1 MQKKHLL
8 NLLKAATG
16 LGLMGYLLWQLD
28 YAELAQ
34 LVRAGTPV
42 ELCAS
47 VLFFTASLVVFQAVR
62 LHVLISHLTGS
73 LAVSMKV
80 FFVGAFFN
88 NLLPSNVGGD
98 AIRLLYLRKLG
109 DETWGGPFALLM
121 LHRLSGIGVLVVA
134 CFFDV
139 LLNLDRLLALPA
151 IRDAQLDLGQG
162 LLLLGLG
169 TALGSAAIALVLRR
183 MPALRRR
190 VQGFLAEC
198 RGGLAQLSA
207 GRIFWL
213 IVYSCLFQACRQFGF
228 LYALRFLGHDLAH
241 ADMLFM
247 LTVTAV
253 AAMIPISVGSLG
265 LLEGSVV
272 VMLGI
277 FGIPTAVS
285 TAAALINRVVL
296 YAVGGVGGLV
306 YIADRPRS
314 QSAAEPRRT

>member
-8 NLLKAATG
+8 NLLKVATG
-16 LGLMGYLLWQLD
+16 LALMAYLLWQLD
-28 YAELAQ
+28 YAELGR
-34 LVRAGTPV
+34 LMRAGDP
-42 ELCAS
+42 LQLAAS
-47 VLFFTASLVVFQAVR
+47 VVFFTVSLVVFQAVR
-62 LHVLISHLTGS
+62 LHVLIAHLTGS

-98 AIRLLYLRKLG
+98 AIRLLYLRKMG

-139 LLNLDRLLALPA
+139 VFNLDRLLALPA
-151 IRDAQLDLGQG
+151 LRHVPLDLGQG
-162 LLLLGLG
+162 ALVLVLG
-169 TALGSAAIALVLRR
+169 AAASSAAIALLLRR
-183 MPALRRR
+183 MPKLRER
-190 VQGFLAEC
+190 VLRFVGEC

-207 GRIFWL
+207 GRIAWL
-213 IVYSCLFQACRQFGF
+213 IVHSCLFQACRQFGF
-228 LYALRFLGHDLAH
+228 LYALRFLGHDMAH

-253 AAMIPISVGSLG
+253 AAMIPVSVGSLG

-285 TAAALINRVVL
+285 TGAALVNRVVL

-306 YIADRPRS
+306 YMADRP
-314 QSAAEPRRT
+314 AART

>member
-1 MQKKHLL
+1 MQKQHLL
-8 NLLKAATG
+8 NLLKVATG
-16 LGLMGYLLWQLD
+16 LALMAYLLWQLD
-28 YAELAQ
+28 YVELGH
-34 LVRAGTPV
+34 LMRAGD
-42 ELCAS
+42 LLQLAAS
-47 VLFFTASLVVFQAVR
+47 VLFFAASLVVFQAVR

-88 NLLPSNVGGD
+88 NLFPSNVGGD
-98 AIRLLYLRKLG
+98 AIRLLYLRKMG

-139 LLNLDRLLALPA
+139 LFNLDRLLALPA
-151 IRDAQLDLGQG
+151 LRHVPLDLGQG
-162 LLLLGLG
+162 
-169 TALGSAAIALVLRR
+169 ALVL
-183 MPALRRR
+183 ALAAAVSGAALALLLRRVPKLRAR
-190 VQGFLAEC
+190 VVRFVGEC

-213 IVYSCLFQACRQFGF
+213 IVHSCLFQACRQFGF
-228 LYALRFLGHDLAH
+228 LYALRFLGHDVAH

-253 AAMIPISVGSLG
+253 AAMIPVSVGSLG

-277 FGIPTAVS
+277 FGVPTAVS
-285 TAAALINRVVL
+285 TGAALVNRVVL

-306 YIADRPRS
+306 YMADRPATRS
-314 QSAAEPRRT
+314 